1 MAKLKR
7 LAAQYT
13 LYEVMFRVLQLM
25 APVVPHLTEELYQA
39 MYAETKGYKSI
50 QLSSWPK
57 YNAALVNETSEKD
70 GDLIIAIIGEIRREK
85 AEKKLALNAP
95 IKKLVIYAGDQA
107 SVDVIKAGSVD
118 ISGTCKIVNLE
129 VCAEKGTGRELAQF
143 PNVHIVTEY

>member
-1 MAKLKR
+1 
-7 LAAQYT
+7 
-13 LYEVMFRVLQLM
+13 MFRVLQLM

-57 YNAALVNETSEKD
+57 YNAALVNEASEKD
-70 GDLIIAIIGEIRREK
+70 GDLIMAIIGEIRREK

-107 SVDVIKAGSVD
+107 NVDVVKAGSVD
-118 ISGTCKIVNLE
+118 ILGTCKIVSLE
-129 VCAEKGTGRELAQF
+129 VCAEKGTGRELVQF